1 MKMNEDESFILCSPA
16 VKETTPELGDK
27 EYYVDKRNRLELFVS
42 ISRQA

>member
-1 MKMNEDESFILCSPA
+1 MKRNENGKFRNCSPA